1 MPIVGK
7 NLTAQL
13 SYVYID
19 YDYTGSDTFFGWTGT
34 PMDVD
39 TTPGAVKTAQN
50 VRASL
55 RYRY

>member
-1 MPIVGK
+1 GK

-39 TTPGAVKTAQN
+39 TMSGAVKTAQDI
-50 VRASL
+50 RLSL